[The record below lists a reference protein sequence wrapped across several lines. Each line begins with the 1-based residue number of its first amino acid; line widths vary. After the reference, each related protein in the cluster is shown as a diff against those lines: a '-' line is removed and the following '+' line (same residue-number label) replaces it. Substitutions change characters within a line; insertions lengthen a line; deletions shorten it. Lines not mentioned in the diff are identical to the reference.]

1 MKATMETEKIQAEIA
16 NLSATTAKLNAET
29 VKIMTEA
36 KWYPFVAIAA
46 LFAAAFGIV
55 KLFL

>member
-1 MKATMETEKIQAEIA
+1 METEKIQAEIA